1 MAEFGYAG
9 EILKVDLSNREITRL
24 PSSDYADRF
33 LGGRGMAAK
42 LYWDMVP
49 SQAKALD
56 PENCLICS
64 SGPLAGFPGFAGFR
78 WNLCGKSL
86 AGDREAFSYANLGGR
101 WGAWLKYAGYDGLV
115 VQGKAVKPVYLFIN
129 NEIVEIRDASHLW
142 GKSTFEVHDSLKAE
156 LGKEVS
162 IMAIGTAAENM
173 VSFATVLADEGAS
186 GSAGLGAVMGSKMLK
201 AIVVAGNKRPAAA
214 DPARLRQLADH
225 IKMLNKKPA
234 ISLWSVPGITREHV
248 CYGCVMGCDRQ
259 MYTGEKG
266 RLLKCFCQA
275 TDVYKAP
282 AMEYFGEW
290 NEVQLL
296 AIRLCDGYG
305 LDTSVMQG
313 LIAWLISCHREGLLH
328 DEDTGLPL
336 SKAGSVEF
344 IEELTRKIA
353 LREDFGDTLARGTIA
368 AAETVGARTQEILG
382 DFVSTRS
389 SETKDY
395 DPRMMMTTALLYA
408 TEPRRPIQQLHDVGG
423 PLMSWL
429 AWVGGEEGA
438 FFSTDYLRDVAVKF
452 WGSEIAADFSTY
464 EGKALAA
471 KKIQDRTY
479 AKESLVLCDMRWPIN
494 LAYYPGGYV
503 GETTLESQIFSAIT
517 GKEMDEAQLNK
528 VGERIFNL
536 QRAILLRQG
545 WQGRKGD
552 SLLDYFFTKP
562 LREGEIL
569 FNPDCLVPGR
579 DGEVISRKG
588 AVVDKE
594 EFENMK
600 SEYYELRGWDA
611 ESGLP
616 TRAELEELQLGDI
629 ARDLEM
635 RGLLK

>member
-1 MAEFGYAG
+1 
-9 EILKVDLSNREITRL
+9 
-24 PSSDYADRF
+24 
-33 LGGRGMAAK
+33 
-42 LYWDMVP
+42 
-49 SQAKALD
+49 
-56 PENCLICS
+56 
-64 SGPLAGFPGFAGFR
+64 
-78 WNLCGKSL
+78 
-86 AGDREAFSYANLGGR
+86 
-101 WGAWLKYAGYDGLV
+101 
-115 VQGKAVKPVYLFIN
+115 
-129 NEIVEIRDASHLW
+129 
-142 GKSTFEVHDSLKAE
+142 
-156 LGKEVS
+156 
-162 IMAIGTAAENM
+162 
-173 VSFATVLADEGAS
+173 
-186 GSAGLGAVMGSKMLK
+186 
-201 AIVVAGNKRPAAA
+201 
-214 DPARLRQLADH
+214 
-225 IKMLNKKPA
+225 
-234 ISLWSVPGITREHV
+234 
-248 CYGCVMGCDRQ
+248 
-259 MYTGEKG
+259 
-266 RLLKCFCQA
+266 
-275 TDVYKAP
+275 
-282 AMEYFGEW
+282 
-290 NEVQLL
+290 
-296 AIRLCDGYG
+296 
-305 LDTSVMQG
+305 
-313 LIAWLISCHREGLLH
+313 
-328 DEDTGLPL
+328 
-336 SKAGSVEF
+336 
-344 IEELTRKIA
+344 
-353 LREDFGDTLARGTIA
+353 
-368 AAETVGARTQEILG
+368 
-382 DFVSTRS
+382 
-389 SETKDY
+389 
-395 DPRMMMTTALLYA
+395 
-408 TEPRRPIQQLHDVGG
+408 
-423 PLMSWL
+423 MSWL

-479 AKESLVLCDMRWPIN
+479 VKESLVLCDMRWPIN

-562 LREGEIL
+562 LREGEIFL
-569 FNPDCLVPGR
+569 NPDCLVPGR